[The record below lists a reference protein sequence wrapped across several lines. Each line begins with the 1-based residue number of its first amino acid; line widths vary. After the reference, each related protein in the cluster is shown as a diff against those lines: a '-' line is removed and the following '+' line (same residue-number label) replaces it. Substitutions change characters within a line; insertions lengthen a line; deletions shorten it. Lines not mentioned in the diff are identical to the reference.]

1 MQDHEIIALY
11 NQRDENAIVQTE
23 AKYGTYC
30 MSIAQN
36 ILQNLQDSEECVND
50 TWLSTWNS
58 IPPVFPD
65 SLKRYVGM
73 ITRNLSL
80 NRFEH
85 LHRAKRGGGEVVLAL
100 DEIGEIADPEA
111 SAFAQVDEQEF
122 ARILNAF
129 LRELPERDCGIFIRR
144 YYYVQGA
151 DEIAR
156 YYRISRANVFK
167 ILSRARAKLRDALE
181 KEGYRI

>member
-1 MQDHEIIALY
+1 MQDQQIIALY
-11 NQRDENAIVQTE
+11 NERNEQAIVQTE

-36 ILQNLQDSEECVND
+36 ILRNLQDSEECVND
-50 TWLSTWNS
+50 TWLRTWNS
-58 IPPVFPD
+58 IPPVCPD
-65 SLKRYVGM
+65 SLKHYVGM

-85 LHRAKRGGGEVVLAL
+85 LHRAKRGGAEVVLAL
-100 DEIGEIADPEA
+100 DEIGEVADPDAEFF
-111 SAFAQVDEQEF
+111 SRLDEHEF

-129 LRELPERDCGIFIRR
+129 LRELPERECSIFIRR
-144 YYYVQGA
+144 YYYVQGV

-156 YYRISRANVFK
+156 YYRITRANVFK
-167 ILSRARAKLRDALE
+167 ILSRTRAKLREALE
-181 KEGYRI
+181 KEGYGI

>member
-1 MQDHEIIALY
+1 MQDQQIIDLY
-11 NQRDENAIVQTE
+11 NQRNEQAIVQTE

-50 TWLSTWNS
+50 TWLRTWNS
-58 IPPVFPD
+58 IPPARPD
-65 SLKRYVGM
+65 SLKYYVGM
-73 ITRNLSL
+73 ITRHLSL

-85 LHRAKRGGGEVVLAL
+85 LHRAKRGGAEVILAL
-100 DEIGEIADPEA
+100 DEIAEVADPEA
-111 SAFAQVDEQEF
+111 NTFTQLDEQEF

-129 LRELPERDCGIFIRR
+129 LRELPERDCSIFIRR

-156 YYRISRANVFK
+156 YYRITRANVFK
-167 ILSRARAKLRDALE
+167 ILSRARAKLREALE
-181 KEGYRI
+181 KEGYTV